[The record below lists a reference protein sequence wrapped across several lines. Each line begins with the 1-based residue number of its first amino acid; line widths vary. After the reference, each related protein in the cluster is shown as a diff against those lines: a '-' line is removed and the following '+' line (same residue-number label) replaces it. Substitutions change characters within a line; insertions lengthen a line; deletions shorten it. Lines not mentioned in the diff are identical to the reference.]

1 MYATRLFAV
10 LCTTIVLCCYFLSGD
25 GKIESCA
32 PSSAHLQ
39 FLSIVKAVTHCS
51 VTRLETVQYD
61 ARNLDFIF
69 ILEISYYL
77 NHTKFA
83 FVKETLQKL
92 IDTTHNN
99 NYGDISVQYAF
110 VFYPLGASQSQ
121 IIATGFKRFY
131 SYAEDVNTIFN
142 MAVNYSRN
150 LDQFNNSI
158 STNSL
163 RHITVLRSL
172 QALLNLTDD
181 KPSGT
186 SIDNNTITLNY
197 RKSTDKHL
205 VVFLDLFEKQK
216 KPRFEQSIDKH
227 KINSEIDNTI
237 VVIKDRINRSSKFV
251 LTVVLDTGNKIGT
264 TAYGD
269 PKYAQVYSDGT
280 HFNKAM
286 TLKALLK
293 AKNEQANTLQ
303 AHLLHK
309 GVHMQVARLK
319 ALQHD
324 YKFLNPA
331 LWTTD
336 SIYSSFVDHCAKGYQ
351 CRYCSELHG
360 CYRPKAG
367 RFSYSEKYQ
376 MAADFAAG
384 GHDSAKTCTFVSN
397 KTERLDEEHLTIY
410 SFPLSPGSGIKL
422 NKVVGGEVSKLQ
434 WSPDKV
440 FAETIIKRGRPVILR
455 NSTVSTWPALTKWT
469 DDYFK
474 KFLVA
479 SAVLDSVKCSNSF
492 LTFDPDFRVPLKL
505 NISIPFVTSNMS
517 KEDFFYCLRDE
528 CADGFKGH
536 YYFGEVPDQLK
547 KDMRND
553 RFFYLTD
560 KDYKAGKQ
568 FIWVSSAGMIT
579 HAHFDQDYNFFVQ
592 ISGIKRFTLWTST
605 QHESLYIYPRVHPMW
620 HKSRINFREIDP
632 QRFPLFLKSQAL
644 QVTVGPGDLLY
655 IPPYTWHYVETLTSS
670 VSLSTWS
677 HDYQLYDHMKSVY
690 KYDHKFDELANPKG
704 MFMDVFA
711 CVCVCV

>member
-1 MYATRLFAV
+1 MYAIRLFAI
-10 LCTTIVLCCYFLSGD
+10 LCTVLLCCSGD
-25 GKIESCA
+25 GKIETRT
-32 PSSAHLQ
+32 PSSAYLK
-39 FLSIVKAVTHCS
+39 FLSIVKTATHCS
-51 VTRLETVQYD
+51 VTQLETFPRD
-61 ARNLDFIF
+61 TRNFDFIF
-69 ILEISYYL
+69 MLEISYYL
-77 NHTKFA
+77 NHTKFS

-92 IDTTHNN
+92 IETTHIN
-99 NYGDISVQYAF
+99 NYGDVSVQYAF
-110 VFYPLGASQSQ
+110 VFYPLGASSSQ
-121 IIATGFKRFY
+121 ILAATKFKSFY
-131 SYAEDVNTIFN
+131 SREDVDTIFN
-142 MAVNYSRN
+142 KVVNYSRH
-150 LDQFNNSI
+150 LDQFNNSV

-163 RHITVLRSL
+163 RHTTVLRSL
-172 QALLNLTDD
+172 QGLSDLIDD
-181 KPSGT
+181 KPST
-186 SIDNNTITLNY
+186 LSIENNNVMLNY
-197 RKSTDKHL
+197 RKDTEKHL
-205 VVFLDLFEKQK
+205 VIFLDLFEKQK
-216 KPRFEQSIDKH
+216 CKGFKESIDKH
-227 KINSEIDNTI
+227 EVNSAIDNTI
-237 VVIKDRINRSSKFV
+237 ILIKDRIDRSSKFV

-269 PKYAQVYSDGT
+269 PKYTQVYSDGT

-319 ALQHD
+319 GLQHT

-336 SIYSSFVDHCAKGYQ
+336 SIYSSFVDRCTNGYQ
-351 CRYCSELHG
+351 CHYCSALHG
-360 CYRPKAG
+360 CYQPKAG
-367 RFSYSEKYQ
+367 RFSRSEKYQ

-384 GHDSAKTCTFVSN
+384 GHDSVKTSIFVNN
-397 KTERLDEEHLTIY
+397 KTDLLNEEQLTIY
-410 SFPLSPGSGIKL
+410 FCPLSPGSGIKL
-422 NKVVGGEVSKLQ
+422 SKVVGGEVSKLQ
-434 WSPDKV
+434 WSPDKP
-440 FAETIIKRGRPVILR
+440 FAETIIKRGRPVILK

-469 DDYFK
+469 DGYLK
-474 KFLVA
+474 KYLTT
-479 SAVLDSVKCSNSF
+479 SAVLDSVKCSNNF

-505 NISIPFVTSNMS
+505 NISIPFVTYNMTT
-517 KEDFFYCLRDE
+517 EDFFSCLHDE

-536 YYFGEVPDQLK
+536 YYFGQVPDQLK

-553 RFFYLTD
+553 RFLYLTD

-568 FIWVSSAGMIT
+568 FVWVSSAGMIT

-632 QRFPLFLKSQAL
+632 QQFPLFLKSQAL
-644 QVTVGPGDLLY
+644 QITVGPGDLLY
-655 IPPYTWHYVETLTSS
+655 VPPYTWHYVETLAPS

-677 HDYQLYDHMKSVY
+677 HDYRLYDHMKAVY

-704 MFMDVFA
+704 MYMRVCLCM
-711 CVCVCV
+711 CV

>member
-1 MYATRLFAV
+1 MYAIHLFTV
-10 LCTTIVLCCYFLSGD
+10 LCTVVLCCY
-25 GKIESCA
+25 GKGETCA
-32 PSSAHLQ
+32 AASANLQ
-39 FLSIVKAVTHCS
+39 FVSIVKTTTHCI
-51 VTRLETVQYD
+51 VEQFGTTPHD
-61 ARNLDFIF
+61 TRNLDFIF

-77 NHTKFA
+77 NHTRFSL
-83 FVKETLQKL
+83 VKETLQKL
-92 IDTTHNN
+92 IDTTHSN
-99 NYGDISVQYAF
+99 NYGDISAQYAF
-110 VFYPLGASQSQ
+110 VFYPLGISHSL
-121 IIATGFKRFY
+121 IAAAEFKSFY
-131 SYAEDVNTIFN
+131 SHEDVDTIFN
-142 MAVNYSRN
+142 KLVNYSRH
-150 LDQFNNSI
+150 LDQLNNTV
-158 STNSL
+158 STDSL
-163 RHITVLRSL
+163 RHITVLKSL
-172 QALLNLTDD
+172 QALSSITDD
-181 KPSGT
+181 MPSAL
-186 SIDNNTITLNY
+186 SIEKNKITLNY
-197 RKSTDKHL
+197 RKNADKHL

-216 KPRFEQSIDKH
+216 SFEHNIDKH
-227 KINSEIDNTI
+227 KINIEIDNTI
-237 VVIKDRINRSSKFV
+237 ILIKDRIDRSSKFV

-264 TAYGD
+264 AAYGD

-293 AKNEQANTLQ
+293 AKSEQANTLQ

-319 ALQHD
+319 GLRHI

-331 LWTTD
+331 LWTMD
-336 SIYSSFVDHCAKGYQ
+336 SIYSSFKDRCDHGYQ
-351 CRYCSELHG
+351 CPHCSSLHG
-360 CYRPKAG
+360 CYQPKAG
-367 RFSYSEKYQ
+367 GFSHSEKYK

-384 GHDSAKTCTFVSN
+384 GHDSVKMFTFVGN
-397 KTERLDEEHLTIY
+397 KSDLLDDEQLTIY
-410 SFPLSPGSGIKL
+410 SVPLSPGSGIKL
-422 NKVVGGEVSKLQ
+422 SEVVGGGVSNLQ
-434 WSPDKV
+434 WSPDKS
-440 FAETIIKRGRPVILR
+440 FAKTIIKKGGPVILK

-469 DDYFK
+469 DDYLK
-474 KFLVA
+474 KYLTN
-479 SAVLDSVKCSNSF
+479 STYLNSVKCSNSF

-505 NISIPFVTSNMS
+505 NISIPFVVSNMT
-517 KEDFFYCLRDE
+517 KEDFFACLHRK

-536 YYFGEVPDQLK
+536 YYFGEVPDRLK

-553 RFFYLTD
+553 RFLYLTD

-592 ISGIKRFTLWTST
+592 ISGIKRFTLWTSN

-655 IPPYTWHYVETLTSS
+655 VPPYTWHYVETLTSS

-677 HDYQLYDHMKSVY
+677 HDYRLYDHMRSVY

-704 MFMDVFA
+704 MYMCA
-711 CVCVCV
+711 CVCDLV